1 MDATLGRHRPVRRAS
16 SRLLGSAA
24 VCALALCAAACA
36 APTVADPVQAE
47 IERLIGDAW
56 CDHDSQCRTLPI
68 GHKACGGPERWL
80 PWSTKVTD
88 ETKLRE
94 LLARPGRSDNLPPP
108 ARPQGYSIC
117 VVLPDPGAVC
127 QAGRCVLRQGPAAA
141 R

>member
-1 MDATLGRHRPVRRAS
+1 MHWAS
-16 SRLLGSAA
+16 GKRLGSAT
-24 VCALALCAAACA
+24 VCAWALCAAACA
-36 APTVADPVQAE
+36 APSATDPMQAAL
-47 IERLIGDAW
+47 ERLIGDAA
-56 CDHDSQCRTLPI
+56 CDHDSQCRTLPV
-68 GHKACGGPERWL
+68 GHSACGGPERWL

-88 ETKLRE
+88 EARLRE
-94 LLARPGRSDNLPPP
+94 LLVRPVGGNLPPP